1 MIRLLSKLTIL
12 IALPAQ
18 ADVVTTDAGSSLFT
32 GDYLLQVVGSFF
44 LVICVLLAVMLLLK
58 RFNTVGISKTG
69 YIQILAS
76 APLGQRERAVLLQ
89 VGEEQILVGV
99 AAGSVSS
106 IPEPASSTHLRAR
119 LWVQSQTQFAS
130 CLLLCFAHTSH
141 AHR

>member
-1 MIRLLSKLTIL
+1 MIRLLSKLIVV

-99 AAGSVSS
+99 AAGSVSTLHHIS
-106 IPEPASSTHLRAR
+106 HPVAPSEAEASLSFKEVWNFAR
-119 LWVQSQTQFAS
+119 SKQGGDE
-130 CLLLCFAHTSH
+130 
-141 AHR
+141 

>member
-1 MIRLLSKLTIL
+1 ML

-18 ADVVTTDAGSSLFT
+18 ADADTVATEVGSSLFT

-58 RFNTVGISKTG
+58 RFNTVGTSKGG
-69 YIQILAS
+69 YIEILAS

-99 AAGSVSS
+99 AQGNVQTLHHVSHPVS
-106 IPEPASSTHLRAR
+106 RSETETSLTFKEVWNFAR
-119 LWVQSQTQFAS
+119 SRQGGNE
-130 CLLLCFAHTSH
+130 
-141 AHR
+141 

>member
-69 YIQILAS
+69 YIKILAS

-99 AAGSVSS
+99 AAGSVSTLHHIS
-106 IPEPASSTHLRAR
+106 HPVAPSETEASLSFKEVWNFAR
-119 LWVQSQTQFAS
+119 SKQGVSK
-130 CLLLCFAHTSH
+130 
-141 AHR
+141 

>member
-1 MIRLLSKLTIL
+1 MSRLLSTLIMF

-18 ADVVTTDAGSSLFT
+18 ADVDTVATEVGSSLFT

-58 RFNTVGISKTG
+58 RFNTVGTSKGG
-69 YIQILAS
+69 YIEILAS

-99 AAGSVSS
+99 AHGSVTTLHHISDPVS
-106 IPEPASSTHLRAR
+106 RSEAEASLTFKEVWNFAR
-119 LWVQSQTQFAS
+119 RGQGGNE
-130 CLLLCFAHTSH
+130 
-141 AHR
+141 

>member
-1 MIRLLSKLTIL
+1 MIRILSTLPTL

-18 ADVVTTDAGSSLFT
+18 ADADSAATDLGSSLFT

-58 RFNTVGISKTG
+58 RFNTIGNSNGGHIE
-69 YIQILAS
+69 ILAN

-99 AAGSVSS
+99 APGNVTTLHHISHPVPRSES
-106 IPEPASSTHLRAR
+106 ETSMTFKEVWNFAR
-119 LWVQSQTQFAS
+119 SRQGGNE
-130 CLLLCFAHTSH
+130 
-141 AHR
+141 

>member
-1 MIRLLSKLTIL
+1 MGRFLSTMAIL
-12 IALPAQ
+12 VALPTR
-18 ADVVTTDAGSSLFT
+18 ADTVATDAGSSLFT

-58 RFNTVGISKTG
+58 RFNTVGTSRSG

-99 AAGSVSS
+99 SAGSVSTLHHIAHPIAPS
-106 IPEPASSTHLRAR
+106 EAEASLSFKEVWNFAR
-119 LWVQSQTQFAS
+119 SKQGDNE
-130 CLLLCFAHTSH
+130 
-141 AHR
+141 

>member
-1 MIRLLSKLTIL
+1 MSRFLSIMFIL
-12 IALPAQ
+12 VALPTQ
-18 ADVVTTDAGSSLFT
+18 AHAVTTDAGSSLFT

-58 RFNTVGISKTG
+58 RFNTVGTSRGG

-99 AAGSVSS
+99 
-106 IPEPASSTHLRAR
+106 
-119 LWVQSQTQFAS
+119 
-130 CLLLCFAHTSH
+130 
-141 AHR
+141 

>member
-1 MIRLLSKLTIL
+1 MIRILSTLLML

-18 ADVVTTDAGSSLFT
+18 ADADVVATEVGSSLFT

-58 RFNTVGISKTG
+58 RFNTIGTSMGGHIE
-69 YIQILAS
+69 ILAS

-99 AAGSVSS
+99 APGNVTTLHHISHPVSRS
-106 IPEPASSTHLRAR
+106 ETETSLTFKEVWNFAR
-119 LWVQSQTQFAS
+119 NRQGGNE
-130 CLLLCFAHTSH
+130 
-141 AHR
+141 

>member
-1 MIRLLSKLTIL
+1 ML

-18 ADVVTTDAGSSLFT
+18 ADADTVTTEVGSSLFT

-58 RFNTVGISKTG
+58 RFNTAGTSKGG
-69 YIQILAS
+69 YIEILAS

-99 AAGSVSS
+99 APGNVTTLHHISNPVPPSEA
-106 IPEPASSTHLRAR
+106 EASLTFQEVWNFAR
-119 LWVQSQTQFAS
+119 S
-130 CLLLCFAHTSH
+130 
-141 AHR
+141 RKGDNE